1 MTDTETTLAGEVAA
15 AVALLRDIA
24 QNLDGIAEEI
34 ASIRDNTESIRAHI
48 GARDLTQ
55 ANTQGANASVS
66 AHASTP
72 GDHGSPQNPREGVQ
86 QPRGEAFTPTP
97 PTPTGDT
104 VDAPQNAAR
113 EFREGDRVC
122 IPDPGTYVD
131 GSRGNAS
138 SHVGEIVT
146 VGASPDPDGDL
157 WVEGDDW
164 AGFVSAALVEPVSE
178 EEPEPVPVEWPTEP
192 GLYWVRG
199 VDAGES
205 MKGLAFLKYE
215 APTRTLIFARDHSIW
230 EDEPRDRL
238 DEAVPLTAV
247 PTRLIEGLSQG
258 SRRCSLMETEESV
271 DAILTWLDDHE
282 DGAR

>member
-1 MTDTETTLAGEVAA
+1 MTDTDTTIAGEVAA
-15 AVALLRDIA
+15 AVRILRDISET
-24 QNLDGIAEEI
+24 LRGI
-34 ASIRDNTESIRAHI
+34 DT
-48 GARDLTQ
+48 
-55 ANTQGANASVS
+55 
-66 AHASTP
+66 
-72 GDHGSPQNPREGVQ
+72 SPIFHDPHDYGQPLNPREGAQ
-86 QPRGEAFTPTP
+86 EARGDTFTPDP
-97 PTPTGDT
+97 PTREGDT

-199 VDAGES
+199 VDADEPVE
-205 MKGLAFLKYE
+205 GLAFLKYE

-230 EDEPRDRL
+230 EDEPSDRL
-238 DEAVPLTAV
+238 TSATPMTAI
-247 PTRLIEGLSQG
+247 PTELIEKL
-258 SRRCSLMETEESV
+258 LYAHEVPVWVNTV
-271 DAILTWLDDHE
+271 ADIADWLDDHE